1 MDGRPLGSGQLRL
14 RGASEH
20 NLQQVDLDLEL
31 GQWIAI
37 TGPSGSGKTSLVFDT
52 LVREGQHRYLGGLSP
67 KARQFFGKLG
77 RAKLQSL
84 RGLPAAVATGSGNS
98 AAGGRS
104 TVGTQSGG
112 LDLMRL
118 LFAREAADPEGVA
131 LTRSHFSFNH
141 PVGACEAC
149 SGRGVQDR
157 VDPGL
162 LVADGSKSLRAG
174 ALVPTLKNGY
184 TVYSQVTLDVMQQ
197 ICAVHGFDLETPWDA
212 LSQEQRDVIL
222 YGTKA
227 LKVPFGKHSLESR
240 MRWEG
245 ITARP
250 REEGY
255 YRGLVPVIEETL
267 QRSRNPGVLRFVRS
281 GACEACGGSRLAR
294 PGREAR
300 VGPASL
306 PELLALPADGLLD
319 ALAQLP
325 ESAVL
330 AALLPSLLGRLG
342 RMQRLGLGHLALAR
356 PADSLS
362 AGEAQRLALVA
373 QLSAGLGGLLI
384 ALDEP
389 TLGLHPEGQAG
400 MGAVL
405 EDFLKL
411 GNTLLVVEHDPDM
424 VRWADHLLSLG
435 PGAGTRGG
443 RIVHDG
449 ALPEQPLGPAPTP
462 KAETRAGR
470 GEMVL
475 RGATLHNLAQADLH
489 LRLGAF
495 NVVMGP
501 SGAGKSSLVFGTL
514 LPALAGAVGGAYSG
528 LEGSPPGGVAAADAR
543 PIGRTPRSTPAT
555 WTGLFDLVR
564 KRFADTD
571 EARAAGLAAGDFS
584 YNNKGGRCPLCEGLG
599 FERIGLHLLEDL
611 ERSCPACGGGRYA
624 LHVLGVRLY
633 GRSIAEVLQLTVDEA
648 CEVFAGDAAL
658 LRRTAALAELGL
670 GYLPLGQASNRL
682 SRGEAQRV
690 KLASLLGDER
700 AGPSLLLLDEP
711 DRGLHPSDIEL
722 LLRAFERLIEAGH
735 TVLAISHHRALWA
748 AADSW
753 TELREGRAVH
763 MAPIDWSTTPARGA
777 ERSKQP
783 GPTSIELRGVTTHN
797 LRGIDVSI
805 PHGRLTVIAGVSGS
819 GKSSLAFD
827 TLAAEAWQ
835 RFAESLPFQVRRF
848 VRRQPKAQLESASG
862 LGPVTSLRQGQ
873 ARAGVRSTV
882 ATQTELGPLLRL
894 LWSRA
899 GWLDGEVHEL
909 SAEHFSPDRALGAC
923 PACEGLGQVQ
933 RCDPARLV
941 GDASLSL
948 ADGALRATR
957 VGRYLG
963 EAEGQTLAT
972 LRAAAAA
979 LLPGA
984 DLDQPWSEL
993 SAELRGLALHGAGER
1008 RFDVT
1013 WSFTRGGV
1021 AKEHH
1026 FEGPWDGLLVL
1037 AEREALRRAK
1047 QKTAAAWAEPLHSM
1061 PCEDC
1066 EGQRIGPDA
1075 RRVVLGDWTLPA
1087 LLNLPLEQVPASLQ
1101 ATDLDAR
1108 GSEVR
1113 QALLPELEARVLDL
1127 TDLGLGHLQLSR
1139 SSTSLSEGELQR
1151 VRLAGAL
1158 HGGLVGMTIVL
1169 DEPSAGLHDSD
1180 VGLLLKK
1187 LRQLVEQG
1195 NTLVVVEHR
1204 PEVIRAADHLIELG
1218 PGAGAK
1224 GGDLLCAGPPAK
1236 VLAGDG
1242 PTALALRAPVCA
1254 PSAVLTTER
1263 LWIHGACAN
1272 HLDSIH
1278 VELPAQGFAVIAGP
1292 SGSGKS
1298 SLLTDVLQASMEA
1311 GRARQ
1316 CESLE
1321 GFERFRCV
1329 RTPGKGRTLL
1339 GMLDLSA
1346 DLQKLYHAEAKAGGL
1361 ARKAFSFDSPAG
1373 RCAVCKGSG
1382 SERIPMDFMGDLAL
1396 PCPGCAGQR
1405 FRPEVLAVQWQGLH
1419 VAAFLAEPA
1428 AALLERLPAG
1438 SLCRGLEALERLG
1451 LGHLSLGR
1459 SCLSLSGGERQRVM
1473 LASCL
1478 LDSGGPDLVLLDEP
1492 ASGLHEA
1499 DLARLARVL
1508 HELGQRGHLV
1518 IAAEHRSSLLGAADW
1533 CVELGPGSGVQG
1545 GRLLRSK
1552 TRQ

>member
-1 MDGRPLGSGQLRL
+1 VEGRPLGSGRLRL
-14 RGASEH
+14 AGAAEH
-20 NLQQVDLDLEL
+20 NLQQIDLELEL

-84 RGLPAAVATGSGNS
+84 RGMPAAVATGSGNS
-98 AAGGRS
+98 AAGSRS

-118 LFAREAADPEGVA
+118 LYAREAVDPEGFA

-141 PVGACEAC
+141 PLGACEAC
-149 SGRGVQDR
+149 SGRGVEDR

-174 ALVPTLKNGY
+174 ALVPTLKSGY
-184 TVYSQVTLDVMQQ
+184 TVYSQVTLEVMGQ
-197 ICAVHGFDLETPWDA
+197 ICSAHGFDVDTPWDE
-212 LSQEQRDVIL
+212 LSQGQRHVIL
-222 YGTKA
+222 YGSKS

-281 GACEACGGSRLAR
+281 GACEVCNGTRLAR

-300 VGPASL
+300 VGQMCL
-306 PELLALPADGLLD
+306 PELLALPADGLLQ

-330 AALLPSLLGRLG
+330 TAVEPSLLGRLG

-356 PADSLS
+356 SADSLS
-362 AGEAQRLALVA
+362 AGETQRLALVA

-405 EDFLKL
+405 EELLEL
-411 GNTLLVVEHDPDM
+411 GNTLAVVEHDPDM

-435 PGAGTRGG
+435 PGAGSRGG
-443 RIVHDG
+443 QIVHDG
-449 ALPEQPLGPAPTP
+449 ALPEHPLGNAPVP
-462 KAETRAGR
+462 KAQRRAGS
-470 GEMVL
+470 GELVL
-475 RGATLHNLAQADLH
+475 RGASLHNLQSADLH

-514 LPALAGAVGGAYSG
+514 LPALSGTSGGAYEA
-528 LEGSPPGGVAAADAR
+528 LEGAPSGGVAAADAR

-564 KRFADTD
+564 KRFAAT
-571 EARAAGLAAGDFS
+571 EAARVDGLSAGDFS
-584 YNNKGGRCPLCEGLG
+584 YNNKAGRCPRCEGLG

-611 ERSCPACGGGRYA
+611 ERTCPDCAGGRYA
-624 LHVLGVRLY
+624 QHVLGVRLF
-633 GRSIAEVLQLTVDEA
+633 GRTIAEVLQLTVDEA
-648 CEVFAGDAAL
+648 CEVFAKDEAL
-658 LRRTAALAELGL
+658 HRRVSALAELGL
-670 GYLPLGQASNRL
+670 EYLPLGQASNRL

-722 LLRAFERLIEAGH
+722 LLRAFGRLIEAGH
-735 TVLAISHHRALWA
+735 TIIAISHHRALWA

-753 TELREGRAVH
+753 TELRDGRAVH
-763 MAPIDWSTTPARGA
+763 QAQIDWSPQPTRPPRARGT
-777 ERSKQP
+777 
-783 GPTSIELRGVTTHN
+783 GPTSIELRGVSTHN

-805 PHGRLTVIAGVSGS
+805 PHGRLTVVVGVSGS

-848 VRRQPKAQLESASG
+848 VRRQPKAQLDSASG

-873 ARAGVRSTV
+873 SRAGARSTV
-882 ATQTELGPLLRL
+882 ATQTEIGPLLRL

-899 GWLDGEVHEL
+899 GLLDGEAHEL
-909 SAEHFSPDRALGAC
+909 TAEHFSPDRAIGAC
-923 PACEGLGQVQ
+923 SACEGMGQVQ
-933 RCDPARLV
+933 RCDPALLI

-948 ADGALRATR
+948 AAGALDGTR

-963 EAEGQTLAT
+963 EAEGQTLPT
-972 LRAAAAA
+972 LRAAAEAT
-979 LLPGA
+979 LPDA
-984 DLDQPWSEL
+984 DLDLPWEEL
-993 SAELRGLALHGAGER
+993 SAELKELALHGAGER
-1008 RFDVT
+1008 KFDVT
-1013 WSFTRGGV
+1013 WSFTRGGL
-1021 AKEHH
+1021 AQKHH
-1026 FEGPWDGLLVL
+1026 FVGRWEGLLAL

-1047 QKTAAAWAEPLHSM
+1047 QKTAAAWAEPLAPM
-1061 PCEDC
+1061 PCEEC
-1066 EGQRIGPDA
+1066 KGMRIGAQA
-1075 RRVVLGDWTLPA
+1075 RRALVGVWSLPA
-1087 LLNLPLEQVPASLQ
+1087 LLDLPLELVPASLRG
-1101 ATDLDAR
+1101 AELDAR
-1108 GSEVR
+1108 AGELR
-1113 QALLPELEARVLDL
+1113 EALLPELEARVLDL
-1127 TDLGLGHLQLSR
+1127 TELGLGHLQLSR
-1139 SSTSLSEGELQR
+1139 SSATLSEGELQR

-1169 DEPSAGLHDSD
+1169 DEPSAGLHDGD
-1180 VGLLLKK
+1180 VSLLVGKLK
-1187 LRQLVEQG
+1187 QLVEQG

-1204 PEVIRAADHLIELG
+1204 PAVIRAAEYLIELG
-1218 PGAGAK
+1218 PGAGAE
-1224 GGDLLCAGPPAK
+1224 GGELLAAGPGAEI
-1236 VLAGDG
+1236 LAGDG
-1242 PTALALRAPVCA
+1242 PTAQALRAPA
-1254 PSAVLTTER
+1254 AQPSGALTTER
-1263 LWIHGACAN
+1263 LWIRGACAN
-1272 HLDSIH
+1272 HLDYIDVH
-1278 VELPAQGFAVIAGP
+1278 LPAEGFVAIAGP

-1298 SLLTDVLQASMEA
+1298 SLLRDVLRASMEA
-1311 GRARQ
+1311 GQPRQ

-1321 GFERFRCV
+1321 GFERFRKL
-1329 RTPGKGRTLL
+1329 RTPGAGRTLL
-1339 GMLDLSA
+1339 SMLDLAPAVQS
-1346 DLQKLYHAEAKAGGL
+1346 LYHAEAKGSGL

-1373 RCAVCKGSG
+1373 RCETCKGSG
-1382 SERIPMDFMGDLAL
+1382 TERVPMDFMGDLAL
-1396 PCPGCAGQR
+1396 PCPSCAGQR
-1405 FRPEVLAVQWQGLH
+1405 FRPEVLAVHWNGLH
-1419 VAAFLAEPA
+1419 VAAFLSEPA
-1428 AALLERLPAG
+1428 SALVERLSAG
-1438 SLCRGLEALERLG
+1438 PLRRALEALLRLD

-1459 SCLSLSGGERQRVM
+1459 SRASLSGGERQRVL

-1478 LDSGGPDLVLLDEP
+1478 LDGGGPDLILLDEP

-1499 DLARLARVL
+1499 DLLRLAHVL
-1508 HELGQRGHLV
+1508 QELGTRGHLV
-1518 IAAEHRSSLLGAADW
+1518 IAAEHRSSLLGAANW
-1533 CVELGPGSGVQG
+1533 CVELGPGSGALG
-1545 GRLLRSK
+1545 GRLLRSEI
-1552 TRQ
+1552 RE

>member
-1 MDGRPLGSGQLRL
+1 MQGRPLGSGRLSL
-14 RGASEH
+14 RGAREH
-20 NLQQVDLDLEL
+20 NLRQVELELDL

-37 TGPSGSGKTSLVFDT
+37 TGPSGSGKTSLAFDT

-84 RGLPAAVATGSGNS
+84 RGMPAAVATGSGNS
-98 AAGGRS
+98 TASARS
-104 TVGTQSGG
+104 TVGTQSGV
-112 LDLMRL
+112 LDLLRL
-118 LFAREAADPEGVA
+118 LFAREAVDPEEVP

-141 PVGACEAC
+141 PLGACKAC
-149 SGRGVQDR
+149 AGRGVQDQ
-157 VDPGL
+157 VDPTL

-184 TVYSQVTLDVMQQ
+184 TVYSQVTLDVMQL
-197 ICAVHGFDLETPWDA
+197 ICAAHGFDVETPWDD
-212 LSQEQRDVIL
+212 LRQEQRDVIL

-281 GACEACGGSRLAR
+281 GACEECAGSRLSRA
-294 PGREAR
+294 GRESR
-300 VGPASL
+300 VGPSSL
-306 PELLALPADGLLD
+306 PELLALPADELAGR
-319 ALAQLP
+319 LAQLP
-325 ESAVL
+325 VSAVL
-330 AALLPSLLGRLG
+330 TALLPSLLERLG
-342 RMQRLGLGHLALAR
+342 RMQRLGLGHLAMAR
-356 PADSLS
+356 PASSLS
-362 AGEAQRLALVA
+362 AGETQRLALVA
-373 QLSAGLGGLLI
+373 QLCAGLGGLLI

-405 EDFLKL
+405 EDLLEL
-411 GNTLLVVEHDPDM
+411 GNTLVVVEHDPDM
-424 VRWADHLLSLG
+424 VRWADRLVSLG
-435 PGAGTRGG
+435 PGAGSQGG
-443 RIVHDG
+443 RVVHDG
-449 ALPEQPLGPAPTP
+449 ALPEHPLGPAPVP
-462 KAETRAGR
+462 KAVTRKGS
-470 GEMVL
+470 GELVL
-475 RGATLHNLAQADLH
+475 RGATLHNLQSADLH

-495 NVVMGP
+495 NVVTGP

-514 LPALAGAVGGAYSG
+514 LPALGGLAGGAYRSLDG
-528 LEGSPPGGVAAADAR
+528 TPTGGVAAADAR

-564 KRFADTD
+564 KRFADTED
-571 EARAAGLAAGDFS
+571 ARTAGLAASDFS
-584 YNNKGGRCPLCEGLG
+584 YNNKAGRCSHCEGLG

-611 ERSCPACGGGRYA
+611 ERSCPTCAGGRYA
-624 LHVLGVRLY
+624 PHVLGVRLF
-633 GRSIAEVLQLTVDEA
+633 GHSIAEVLQLTVDEA
-648 CEVFAGDAAL
+648 CEVFAEDEAL

-735 TVLAISHHRALWA
+735 TIIAISHHRTLWA

-753 TELREGRAVH
+753 TEVRDGRAVH
-763 MAPIDWSTTPARGA
+763 QAPIDWSAAPARA
-777 ERSKQP
+777 SERSRKQ
-783 GPTSIELRGVTTHN
+783 GPTSIELRGVQTHN
-797 LRGIDVSI
+797 LRGVDVSI
-805 PHGRLTVIAGVSGS
+805 PHGRLTVVVGVSGS

-848 VRRQPKAQLESASG
+848 VRQQPKAQLASATG

-873 ARAGVRSTV
+873 SRAGVRSTV

-899 GWLDGEVHEL
+899 GLLEGEAHEL

-923 PACEGLGQVQ
+923 PACEGLGQVL
-933 RCDPARLV
+933 RCDPTRLI
-941 GDASLSL
+941 GDPQSSLGG
-948 ADGALRATR
+948 GALEATR

-963 EAEGQTLAT
+963 EAEGQTLPT

-979 LLPGA
+979 VLPGA
-984 DLDQPWSEL
+984 DLDRPWCEL
-993 SAELRGLALHGAGER
+993 SPELQELALHGAGER
-1008 RFDVT
+1008 SFDVT
-1013 WSFTRGGV
+1013 WNFTRGGQ

-1026 FEGPWDGLLVL
+1026 FEGPWEGLLAL

-1047 QKTAAAWAEPLHSM
+1047 QKTADAWAEPLSEM
-1061 PCEDC
+1061 PCEEC
-1066 EGQRIGPDA
+1066 RGMRIGAVA
-1075 RRVVLGDWTLPA
+1075 REVLVGEWTLPT
-1087 LLNLPLEQVPASLQ
+1087 LLDLPLEQLPATL
-1101 ATDLDAR
+1101 ARAKLDGR
-1108 GSEVR
+1108 GAELR
-1113 QALLPELEARVLDL
+1113 EALLPELEARVLDL
-1127 TDLGLGHLQLSR
+1127 LELGLGHLQLSR
-1139 SSTSLSEGELQR
+1139 ASTTLSEGELQR

-1169 DEPSAGLHDSD
+1169 DEPSAGLHDGD
-1180 VGLLLKK
+1180 VGLLVKK

-1204 PEVIRAADHLIELG
+1204 PEVIRAAEYLIELG
-1218 PGAGAK
+1218 PGAGAE
-1224 GGDLLCAGPPAK
+1224 GGELLAAGPAAE
-1236 VLAGDG
+1236 VLVGDG
-1242 PTALALRAPVCA
+1242 PTATALRTPVAAPTG
-1254 PSAVLTTER
+1254 VLTDDR
-1263 LWIHGACAN
+1263 IWIHAARAN

-1298 SLLTDVLQASMEA
+1298 SLLRDVMQASMEA
-1311 GRARQ
+1311 GQPRQ

-1329 RTPGKGRTLL
+1329 RTPGTGRTLL
-1339 GMLDLSA
+1339 GVLELASA
-1346 DLQKLYHAEAKAGGL
+1346 LQKLYHAEAKGSGL

-1373 RCAVCKGSG
+1373 RCDVCKGSG
-1382 SERIPMDFMGDLAL
+1382 AERIAMDFMGDLAL

-1405 FRPEVLAVQWQGLH
+1405 FRPEVLAVQWRGLH
-1419 VAAFLAEPA
+1419 VAGFLAEPVG
-1428 AALLERLPAG
+1428 ALIELLPAG
-1438 SLCRGLEALERLG
+1438 PLRRGLEALVRLG
-1451 LGHLSLGR
+1451 LGHLALGR
-1459 SCLSLSGGERQRVM
+1459 RSSSLSGGERQRVL

-1478 LDSGGPDLVLLDEP
+1478 LDAGGPDLILLDEP

-1499 DLARLARVL
+1499 DLARLVEVL
-1508 HELGQRGHLV
+1508 RELGACGHLV
-1518 IAAEHRSSLLGAADW
+1518 VAAEHRGSLLGAADW
-1533 CVELGPGSGVQG
+1533 CVELGPGAGAEG
-1545 GRLLRSK
+1545 GRLQRAGSP
-1552 TRQ
+1552 